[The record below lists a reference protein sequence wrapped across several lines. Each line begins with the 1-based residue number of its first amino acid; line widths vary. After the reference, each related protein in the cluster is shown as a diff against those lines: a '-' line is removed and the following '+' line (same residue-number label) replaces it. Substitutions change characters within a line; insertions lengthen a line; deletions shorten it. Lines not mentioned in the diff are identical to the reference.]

1 LILCTKK
8 VPLTWED
15 WACLESCP
23 HQCKGTFD
31 VKNTAARPRLLVSA
45 DGHGLVS
52 QAGSGLDAGLSAGL
66 TRWRAPRAVHD
77 PGKIVTDL
85 AVMLALGGDCLA
97 DVAVLR
103 AEPQLF
109 GPVASDPVVSRLIT
123 RLAADAPRALKAI
136 RQARAAG
143 RKRAWELAGG
153 DAPGAD
159 GGLIRVDVD
168 ATIVIAHS
176 GKQDAAPACNR

>member
-1 LILCTKK
+1 M
-8 VPLTWED
+8 
-15 WACLESCP
+15 
-23 HQCKGTFD
+23 
-31 VKNTAARPRLLVSA
+31 
-45 DGHGLVS
+45 
-52 QAGSGLDAGLSAGL
+52 
-66 TRWRAPRAVHD
+66 
-77 PGKIVTDL
+77 DL

-97 DVAVLR
+97 DSAALR
-103 AEPQLF
+103 AELQIF
-109 GPVASDPVVSRLIT
+109 GPVASDPVVSRLIA

-159 GGLIRVDVD
+159 GVLIPVDVD

-176 GKQDAAPACNR
+176 DSRKPLSPGRRPGVFIP